1 MQLVFG
7 VDIGGTDIKI
17 GAFSSQGELIQ
28 KWSVKTDLE
37 GNGSRIIP
45 DVAANIQGYLHAHHM
60 QEGDILGIGMGIPG
74 PVDDK
79 GYVRTCANLKW
90 NGVYPAA
97 ELKKYFPNARIAAG
111 NDANVAA
118 LGEYHK
124 GCGKD
129 ASSMMMITLGTGVGG
144 GIIIDGR
151 IIAGARGLAGEIGH
165 VALNP
170 SAWESCSCG
179 NKGCI
184 NECASATGL
193 IKYAKRMLE
202 TDTRDSLLREIP
214 ELTAKNVCDSAKQGD
229 PLAMECIKRCMAPL
243 GAAMAH
249 ISHAI
254 DPELFVIGGG
264 VSHAGQLLLD
274 AIGESYASQL
284 FLVSKGADI
293 RLAELG
299 NDAGI
304 IGACMLAITG

>member
-1 MQLVFG
+1 MQVAFG
-7 VDIGGTDIKI
+7 VDIGGTEIKI
-17 GAFSSQGELIQ
+17 GAFSSEGVLIE

-37 GNGSRIIP
+37 GNGSKIIP
-45 DVAANIQGYLHAHHM
+45 DVTANIKGYLEQHQL
-60 QEGDILGIGMGIPG
+60 QEADVLGIGMGIPG
-74 PVDDK
+74 PVDAK
-79 GYVRTCANLKW
+79 GYVRTCPNLKW

-97 ELKKYFPNARIAAG
+97 ELKKFFPNARVAAG

-129 ASSMMMITLGTGVGG
+129 AASMMMITLGTGVGG

-151 IIAGARGLAGEIGH
+151 IIAGAHGLGGEIGH
-165 VALNP
+165 VAVNP
-170 SAWESCSCG
+170 NLEQPCGCG

-184 NECASATGL
+184 NEYASATGL
-193 IKYAKRMLE
+193 ARYAKRMVE
-202 TDTRDSLLREIP
+202 EDPRDSLLRQIP
-214 ELTAKNVCDSAKQGD
+214 QITAKDVCDCAKQGD
-229 PLAMECIKRCMAPL
+229 ALAMECIEICMEPL
-243 GAAMAH
+243 GVAMAH

-274 AIGESYASQL
+274 AIRKSYESQI
-284 FLVSKGADI
+284 FLISKGAEL